1 MEKIVKQNKQDN
13 KIKHNSKSRF
23 SKSITKVNKNSQFK
37 KKNFKKVRRKMSYD
51 KIKIIPLGG
60 LGEIGKNMTAVEI
73 GNDIFIIDAG
83 LTFPDE
89 TMLGIDIVIPDMTY
103 LEENKDRVK
112 ALLVTHG
119 HEDHIGAVPYL
130 LKRIPTKVYSTK
142 LTLGLI
148 EVKLREHNLDT
159 SVLKTVHPGQT
170 IKLGQTLIEFVRV
183 NHSIPDATSIV
194 LHTDIGKVIFTGDF
208 KIDYTPIDGVY
219 MDLQR
224 FGQLGKEGVLLL
236 LQDSTNVER
245 PGYTMSELTVRETF
259 KQIFIEAEERIII
272 ATFASNLHRVQQV
285 IDATEFHNR
294 KLFISGRSME
304 KNVKIAIDLGYLR
317 IKKDTL
323 RHINEIDKFD
333 ANEIV
338 LLTTGSQGEPLSALT
353 RLSKSEHRKVKLM
366 PGDTVVISAT
376 PIPGNEGAMG
386 DVINNLTNIG
396 CNVIYSKLADVH
408 VSGHAAREE
417 LKLMLSLI
425 RPKFFIPVHG
435 EARHLKMHKELAI
448 SVGIEPD
455 NILVGKNGDVFELT
469 RNSLRIT
476 NQVQSGPVLVDGLGV
491 GDVGNVVLR
500 DRKHLSEE
508 GLIAVAV
515 SYDPKTNKLVGKPEI
530 ITRGFVYVK
539 GSSELF
545 DEIYKIV
552 ERIMKDLNKSNKRI
566 EMSTIK
572 NTIRD
577 KIKSYVFSEL
587 KRDPMILPMVM
598 EVEDERN
605 K

>member
-1 MEKIVKQNKQDN
+1 MRKNNRKVKMERKEFNIKKNKKAVIKPKRRGQANAEKITGIRRNKSHTID
-13 KIKHNSKSRF
+13 
-23 SKSITKVNKNSQFK
+23 KV
-37 KKNFKKVRRKMSYD
+37 
-51 KIKIIPLGG
+51 KIIPLGG

-73 GNDIFIIDAG
+73 GKDIFVIDAG

-103 LEENKDRVK
+103 LEENKDRIK

-130 LKRIPTKVYSTK
+130 LKKINTKVYSTK

-148 EVKLREHNLDT
+148 EVKLKEHNLDT
-159 SVLKTVHPGQT
+159 SVLRTVHPGQT
-170 IKLGQTLIEFVRV
+170 IKLGSTDIEFVKV
-183 NHSIPDATSIV
+183 SHSIPDATSIV
-194 LHTDIGKVIFTGDF
+194 LHTPIGKIIFTGDF
-208 KIDYTPIDGVY
+208 KVDYTPIDGVH

-236 LQDSTNVER
+236 LSDSTNVER
-245 PGYTMSELTVRETF
+245 PGYTMSELSVRETF
-259 KQIFIEAEERIII
+259 KQIFIEAQERIII

-285 IDATEFHNR
+285 IDATEFYNR

-323 RHINEIDKFD
+323 RHINEVDKYD
-333 ANEIV
+333 ADQVV

-353 RLSKSEHRKVKLM
+353 RLSKSEHRKVKLV

-417 LKLMLSLI
+417 LKLMLSLV

-435 EARHLKMHKELAI
+435 ESRHLKMHKELAMSI
-448 SVGIEPD
+448 GIEED
-455 NILVGKNGDVFELT
+455 NILVGKNGDVFELKKD
-469 RNSLRIT
+469 SLKIT
-476 NQVQSGPVLVDGLGV
+476 NSVQSGPVLVDGLGV

-508 GLIAVAV
+508 GLIAVSV
-515 SYDPKTNKLVGKPEI
+515 SFDKKTNKLVGSPEI
-530 ITRGFVYVK
+530 VTRGFVYVK
-539 GSSELF
+539 GSTELF
-545 DEIYKIV
+545 DGIYKIV
-552 ERIMKDLNKSNKRI
+552 EKIMVDLNKSNKRTDI
-566 EMSTIK
+566 TTIK
-572 NTIRD
+572 NTIKDR
-577 KIKSYVFSEL
+577 IKSYVFSEL

-598 EVEDERN
+598 AVENE
-605 K
+605 

>member
-1 MEKIVKQNKQDN
+1 MENKEKHYKKNKFKKSIVKPNR
-13 KIKHNSKSRF
+13 S
-23 SKSITKVNKNSQFK
+23 SQFK
-37 KKNFKKVRRKMSYD
+37 KRNIAKVRRKNMNSE
-51 KIKIIPLGG
+51 KVRIIPLGG

-73 GNDIFIIDAG
+73 GNDIFVIDAG

-119 HEDHIGAVPYL
+119 HEDHIGAVPYF
-130 LKRIPTKVYSTK
+130 LKKIQTKVYSTK

-148 EVKLREHNLDT
+148 EVKLKEHNLDT

-170 IKLGQTLIEFVRV
+170 IKLGQTDIEFVRV

-194 LHTDIGKVIFTGDF
+194 LHTQIGKIIFTGDF

-245 PGYTMSELTVRETF
+245 SGYTMSELTVRETF
-259 KQIFIEAEERIII
+259 KQIFIEAQERIII

-323 RHINEIDKFD
+323 RHINEIDKFQAD
-333 ANEIV
+333 EIV

-396 CNVIYSKLADVH
+396 CNVIYSKLAEVH

-425 RPKFFIPVHG
+425 RPKFFVPVHG

-448 SVGIEPD
+448 SVGIQED

-476 NQVQSGPVLVDGLGV
+476 NSVQSGPVLVDGLGV

-515 SYDPKTNKLVGKPEI
+515 SFDSKSNKLVGKPEI
-530 ITRGFVYVK
+530 ITRGFVFVK
-539 GSSELF
+539 GSNELF
-545 DEIYKIV
+545 DGIYSLV
-552 ERIMKDLNKSNKRI
+552 ERIMKDLNKSNKKI
-566 EMSTIK
+566 ESNTIK
-572 NTIRD
+572 NTIKDR
-577 KIKSYVFSEL
+577 IKSYVFSEL

-598 EVEDERN
+598 EVENEWN
-605 K
+605 Q

>member
-1 MEKIVKQNKQDN
+1 MKKNNRKAKMEKDFNIKKSKKAFMKPKRRGQAKTEKITRVRRNKS
-13 KIKHNSKSRF
+13 H
-23 SKSITKVNKNSQFK
+23 SID
-37 KKNFKKVRRKMSYD
+37 KVR
-51 KIKIIPLGG
+51 IIPLGG

-73 GNDIFIIDAG
+73 GKDIFVIDAG

-130 LKRIPTKVYSTK
+130 LKKINTKVYSTK

-148 EVKLREHNLDT
+148 EVKLKEHNLDT
-159 SVLKTVHPGQT
+159 SVLRTVHPGQT
-170 IKLGQTLIEFVRV
+170 IKLGSTDIEFVKV
-183 NHSIPDATSIV
+183 SHSIPDATSIV
-194 LHTDIGKVIFTGDF
+194 LHSPIGKIIFTGDF
-208 KIDYTPIDGVY
+208 KVDYTPIDGVH

-236 LQDSTNVER
+236 LADSTNVER
-245 PGYTMSELTVRETF
+245 PGYTMSELSVRETF
-259 KQIFIEAEERIII
+259 KQIFIEAQERIII
-272 ATFASNLHRVQQV
+272 ATFASNLHRIQQV
-285 IDATEFHNR
+285 IDATEFYNR

-323 RHINEIDKFD
+323 RHINEVDKYD
-333 ANEIV
+333 ADQVV

-386 DVINNLTNIG
+386 DVINNLTDIG

-417 LKLMLSLI
+417 LKLMLSLV

-435 EARHLKMHKELAI
+435 ESRHLKMHKELAI
-448 SVGIEPD
+448 SIGIEED
-455 NILVGKNGDVFELT
+455 NILVGKNGDVFELKKDSLKII
-469 RNSLRIT
+469 NS
-476 NQVQSGPVLVDGLGV
+476 VQSGPVLVDGLGV
-491 GDVGNVVLR
+491 GDVGNIVLR

-508 GLIAVAV
+508 GLIAVSV
-515 SYDPKTNKLVGKPEI
+515 SFDKKTNKLVGSPEI
-530 ITRGFVYVK
+530 VTRGFVYVK
-539 GSSELF
+539 GSTELF

-552 ERIMKDLNKSNKRI
+552 QKIMLDLNKSNKRI
-566 EMSTIK
+566 DITTIK
-572 NTIRD
+572 NTIKDR
-577 KIKSYVFSEL
+577 IKSYVFSEL

-598 EVEDERN
+598 AVENE
-605 K
+605 

>member
-1 MEKIVKQNKQDN
+1 MENTEKKDFTKVAKNIA
-13 KIKHNSKSRF
+13 INSKRSPRV
-23 SKSITKVNKNSQFK
+23 KKESIAKVNKS
-37 KKNFKKVRRKMSYD
+37 KNGLD

-73 GNDIFIIDAG
+73 GNDIFVIDAG

-103 LEENKDRVK
+103 LEENKDRVR

-130 LKRIPTKVYSTK
+130 LKKIPTKVYSTK

-148 EVKLREHNLDT
+148 EVKLKEHNIDT
-159 SVLKTVHPGQT
+159 SCLKTVHAGQT
-170 IKLGQTLIEFVRV
+170 IKLYDTDIEFVRV

-194 LHTDIGKVIFTGDF
+194 LHTKIGKIIFTGDF
-208 KIDYTPIDGVY
+208 KIDYTPIDDDY

-224 FGQLGKEGVLLL
+224 FGQLGKEGVLLM

-245 PGYTMSELTVRETF
+245 PGYTMSEVRVRETF
-259 KQIFIEAEERIII
+259 KQIFIEAQERIII
-272 ATFASNLHRVQQV
+272 ATFASNLYRVQQV
-285 IDATEFHNR
+285 IDATEYHNR

-304 KNVKIAIDLGYLR
+304 KNVRIAIDLGYLK
-317 IKKDTL
+317 IKKETL
-323 RHINEIDKFD
+323 RHINEIDKFQAD
-333 ANEIV
+333 EIV

-396 CNVIYSKLADVH
+396 CNVIYSKLAEVH

-417 LKLMLSLI
+417 LKLMLSLV

-435 EARHLKMHKELAI
+435 EARHLKIHKELAV
-448 SVGIEPD
+448 SVGIREE

-469 RNSLRIT
+469 PNSMKIT
-476 NQVQSGPVLVDGLGV
+476 NSVTSGPVLIDGLGV

-515 SYDPKTNKLVGKPEI
+515 NFDPKTNKLVGKPEI
-530 ITRGFVYVK
+530 ITRGFVFVK
-539 GSSELF
+539 GSTELF
-545 DEIYKIV
+545 DKIIALT
-552 ERIMKDLNKSNKRI
+552 ERIMDDLNKSTKRTDI
-566 EMSTIK
+566 NLIK
-572 NTIRD
+572 NTFRD
-577 KIKSYVFSEL
+577 KLKSYVFSEL

-598 EVEDERN
+598 EVTNEWN
-605 K
+605 